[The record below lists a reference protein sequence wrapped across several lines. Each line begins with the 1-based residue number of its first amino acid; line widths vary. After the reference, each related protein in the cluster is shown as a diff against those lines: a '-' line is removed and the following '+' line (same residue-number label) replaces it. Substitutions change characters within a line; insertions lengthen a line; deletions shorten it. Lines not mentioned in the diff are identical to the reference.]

1 MKNNKDN
8 IRCFKFFGKFAW
20 QNDKKYYAFL
30 ILNIIVNSLSPFVT
44 ILGTQ
49 YLIDEIAD
57 ESKRNMFWI
66 VFWVAF
72 ICIGSFICSNLKK
85 WTGENI
91 SRIGEKFDRIFKTN
105 LCMNC
110 IKMKFKNTEDTD
122 VLDIIKNAE
131 RALNETG
138 QVNGL
143 ITALA
148 NIITKFF
155 VALGV
160 VVLVCT
166 RIPWLMIPVIISFA
180 VNSYT
185 TSKVN
190 KGRRKFFK
198 EMSTVERGSTYFN
211 TELQESRYAK
221 DIRLY
226 DASEIFE
233 KKYDG
238 YVDRIYGTSKKY
250 FMGFLKYW
258 NVNNIFYSVSDMT
271 IYILLV
277 VNIFNKTISIGE
289 FSSLFQATGEF
300 ASAIRNIVNS
310 YLEMNYTSSVLKF
323 YIDFVESVAVED
335 DKFDGSVAENGLS
348 DNIISDNITLE
359 ETENILANFNKCEI
373 EFKNVS
379 FKYPNTEKYILKN
392 VSATIKAGEH
402 VAIVGQN
409 GAGKTTFIKL
419 LCHLY
424 DNYEGKILINGRE
437 AGEYS
442 FREYIRLLSV
452 VFQDFRLFAFTI
464 KENVTVF
471 QDKKVDLEEIYKIAG
486 IEDWINS
493 LEEKDSTHIYK
504 MFVENGVEPSGGQA
518 QKLAIARALYKNAPI
533 VVLDEPTAALD
544 PISEYE
550 VYKNFDKLVHGKTAI
565 YISHRLSSCRFCD
578 RIIVLEN
585 GSVVEEGSHE
595 KLIEN
600 TKGLYFKMYNT
611 QAKHYS

>member
-198 EMSTVERGSTYFN
+198 EMSKE
-211 TELQESRYAK
+211 
-221 DIRLY
+221 
-226 DASEIFE
+226 
-233 KKYDG
+233 
-238 YVDRIYGTSKKY
+238 
-250 FMGFLKYW
+250 
-258 NVNNIFYSVSDMT
+258 
-271 IYILLV
+271 
-277 VNIFNKTISIGE
+277 
-289 FSSLFQATGEF
+289 
-300 ASAIRNIVNS
+300 
-310 YLEMNYTSSVLKF
+310 
-323 YIDFVESVAVED
+323 AV
-335 DKFDGSVAENGLS
+335 
-348 DNIISDNITLE
+348 
-359 ETENILANFNKCEI
+359 
-373 EFKNVS
+373 
-379 FKYPNTEKYILKN
+379 
-392 VSATIKAGEH
+392 H
-402 VAIVGQN
+402 
-409 GAGKTTFIKL
+409 
-419 LCHLY
+419 
-424 DNYEGKILINGRE
+424 ILILNCRK
-437 AGEYS
+437 ADMQRTFVFMTRQKYLKRNMTAMWTEYMTQVKNIS
-442 FREYIRLLSV
+442 W
-452 VFQDFRLFAFTI
+452 DF
-464 KENVTVF
+464 
-471 QDKKVDLEEIYKIAG
+471 
-486 IEDWINS
+486 
-493 LEEKDSTHIYK
+493 
-504 MFVENGVEPSGGQA
+504 
-518 QKLAIARALYKNAPI
+518 
-533 VVLDEPTAALD
+533 
-544 PISEYE
+544 
-550 VYKNFDKLVHGKTAI
+550 
-565 YISHRLSSCRFCD
+565 
-578 RIIVLEN
+578 
-585 GSVVEEGSHE
+585 
-595 KLIEN
+595 
-600 TKGLYFKMYNT
+600 
-611 QAKHYS
+611 

>member
-595 KLIEN
+595 KLMEN
-600 TKGLYFKMYNT
+600 TKGFYFKMYNT

>member
-486 IEDWINS
+486 IEDWITG

-585 GSVVEEGSHE
+585 GLVVEEGSHE
-595 KLIEN
+595 ELIEN

>member
-238 YVDRIYGTSKKY
+238 YVDRIYDTSKKY

-595 KLIEN
+595 KLMEN

>member
-30 ILNIIVNSLSPFVT
+30 VLSIIVNSVSPFVT

-57 ESKRNMFWI
+57 AAKRNMFWI

-578 RIIVLEN
+578 RIIVLED

>member
-198 EMSTVERGSTYFN
+198 EMSNVERGSTYFN

-238 YVDRIYGTSKKY
+238 YVDRIYDTSKKY

-335 DKFDGSVAENGLS
+335 NEFDSSAAENGLS
-348 DNIISDNITLE
+348 DNITLE
-359 ETENILANFNKCEI
+359 EIENILTDFNKCEI
-373 EFKNVS
+373 EFKDVS
-379 FKYPNTEKYILKN
+379 FKYPN
-392 VSATIKAGEH
+392 
-402 VAIVGQN
+402 
-409 GAGKTTFIKL
+409 
-419 LCHLY
+419 
-424 DNYEGKILINGRE
+424 NYEGKILINGKE

-486 IEDWINS
+486 IEDWITG

-565 YISHRLSSCRFCD
+565 
-578 RIIVLEN
+578 
-585 GSVVEEGSHE
+585 
-595 KLIEN
+595 
-600 TKGLYFKMYNT
+600 
-611 QAKHYS
+611 

>member
-277 VNIFNKTISIGE
+277 VNIFNKTISVGE

-595 KLIEN
+595 KLMEN

>member
-442 FREYIRLLSV
+442 FMGYIRLLSV

-486 IEDWINS
+486 IEDWITS

-578 RIIVLEN
+578 RIIVLED

>member
-198 EMSTVERGSTYFN
+198 EMSNVERGSTYFN

-238 YVDRIYGTSKKY
+238 YVDRIYDTSKKY

-323 YIDFVESVAVED
+323 YIDFVESVAIED
-335 DKFDGSVAENGLS
+335 DEFDNSVVENSL
-348 DNIISDNITLE
+348 SDNITLE
-359 ETENILANFNKCEI
+359 ETEDIMANFNKCEI
-373 EFKNVS
+373 EFKDVS

-409 GAGKTTFIKL
+409 GARKTTFIKL

-486 IEDWINS
+486 IEDWITS

-578 RIIVLEN
+578 RIIVLED

>member
-30 ILNIIVNSLSPFVT
+30 VLSIIVNSVSPFVT

-49 YLIDEIAD
+49 YLIDEIA
-57 ESKRNMFWI
+57 EAAKRNMFWI

-72 ICIGSFICSNLKK
+72 ICVGNFVCSNLKK

-91 SRIGEKFDRIFKTN
+91 SRICEKFDRVFKTN
-105 LCMNC
+105 LCMSC

-122 VLDIIKNAE
+122 VLDVIKNAE

-138 QVNGL
+138 QINGL
-143 ITALA
+143 ITALG
-148 NIITKFF
+148 NIISNFF

-437 AGEYS
+437 AREYS

-595 KLIEN
+595 KLMEN

>member
-198 EMSTVERGSTYFN
+198 EMSNVERGSTYFN

-238 YVDRIYGTSKKY
+238 YVDRIYDTSKKY

-335 DKFDGSVAENGLS
+335 NEFDGSVAGNGL
-348 DNIISDNITLE
+348 SDNITLE
-359 ETENILANFNKCEI
+359 ETENILTDFNKCEI
-373 EFKNVS
+373 EFKDVS

-392 VSATIKAGEH
+392 VSVTIKSGEH
-402 VAIVGQN
+402 VA
-409 GAGKTTFIKL
+409 L
-419 LCHLY
+419 S
-424 DNYEGKILINGRE
+424 LI
-437 AGEYS
+437 
-442 FREYIRLLSV
+442 
-452 VFQDFRLFAFTI
+452 
-464 KENVTVF
+464 
-471 QDKKVDLEEIYKIAG
+471 
-486 IEDWINS
+486 
-493 LEEKDSTHIYK
+493 HI
-504 MFVENGVEPSGGQA
+504 
-518 QKLAIARALYKNAPI
+518 
-533 VVLDEPTAALD
+533 
-544 PISEYE
+544 
-550 VYKNFDKLVHGKTAI
+550 
-565 YISHRLSSCRFCD
+565 
-578 RIIVLEN
+578 
-585 GSVVEEGSHE
+585 
-595 KLIEN
+595 
-600 TKGLYFKMYNT
+600 
-611 QAKHYS
+611 

>member
-424 DNYEGKILINGRE
+424 DNYEGKILINGKE

-486 IEDWINS
+486 IEDWITG

-595 KLIEN
+595 ELMEN

>member
-1 MKNNKDN
+1 M
-8 IRCFKFFGKFAW
+8 
-20 QNDKKYYAFL
+20 
-30 ILNIIVNSLSPFVT
+30 
-44 ILGTQ
+44 
-49 YLIDEIAD
+49 
-57 ESKRNMFWI
+57 
-66 VFWVAF
+66 
-72 ICIGSFICSNLKK
+72 CIGSFICSNLKK

-595 KLIEN
+595 KLMEN

>member
-30 ILNIIVNSLSPFVT
+30 VLSIIVNSVSPFVT

-49 YLIDEIAD
+49 YLIDEIA
-57 ESKRNMFWI
+57 EAAKRNMFWI

-72 ICIGSFICSNLKK
+72 ICVGNFVCSNLKK

-91 SRIGEKFDRIFKTN
+91 SRICDKFDRVFKTN
-105 LCMNC
+105 LCMSC

-122 VLDIIKNAE
+122 VLDVIKNAE

-138 QVNGL
+138 QINGL
-143 ITALA
+143 ITALG
-148 NIITKFF
+148 NIISNFF

-595 KLIEN
+595 KLMEN

>member
-585 GSVVEEGSHE
+585 GLVVEEGSHE
-595 KLIEN
+595 ELIEN

>member
-289 FSSLFQATGEF
+289 FLSLFQATGEF

-595 KLIEN
+595 KLMEN

>member
-442 FREYIRLLSV
+442 FREYIRLLCV

-595 KLIEN
+595 KLMEN

>member
-30 ILNIIVNSLSPFVT
+30 VLSIIVNSLSPFVT

-595 KLIEN
+595 KLMEN

>member
-198 EMSTVERGSTYFN
+198 EMSNVERGSTYFN

-238 YVDRIYGTSKKY
+238 YVDRIYDTSKKY

-595 KLIEN
+595 KLMEN

>member
-30 ILNIIVNSLSPFVT
+30 ILSIIVNSLSPFVT

-57 ESKRNMFWI
+57 ESKKNMFWI

-91 SRIGEKFDRIFKTN
+91 SRICEKFDRVFKTN
-105 LCMNC
+105 LCMSC

-122 VLDIIKNAE
+122 VLDVIKNAE

-138 QVNGL
+138 QINGL
-143 ITALA
+143 ITALG
-148 NIITKFF
+148 NIISNFF

-198 EMSTVERGSTYFN
+198 EMSNVERGSTYFN

-238 YVDRIYGTSKKY
+238 YVDRIYDTSKKY
-250 FMGFLKYW
+250 FMGFLKYR
-258 NVNNIFYSVSDMT
+258 NVNNLFYSVSDMT

-277 VNIFNKTISIGE
+277 VNIFNKAISIGE

-300 ASAIRNIVNS
+300 ASTIRNIVNS

-323 YIDFVESVAVED
+323 YIDFVESVSVED
-335 DKFDGSVAENGLS
+335 NEFDSSAAENGL
-348 DNIISDNITLE
+348 SDNITLE
-359 ETENILANFNKCEI
+359 ETEDILANFDKCEI
-373 EFKNVS
+373 EFKDVS

-409 GAGKTTFIKL
+409 GAGKTTTLQTLTGILSPKSGSIVF
-419 LCHLY
+419 
-424 DNYEGKILINGRE
+424 EGKDLTRTPAHKIVEMGMAHVPEGRRVFADMSVYE
-437 AGEYS
+437 NLLLGAYTRKDKAEIAESLAGVYKR
-442 FREYIRLLSV
+442 FPR
-452 VFQDFRLFAFTI
+452 
-464 KENVTVF
+464 
-471 QDKKVDLEEIYKIAG
+471 LEERKGQRAG
-486 IEDWINS
+486 TLSGGEQQMLAMGRALMSKPRIILMD
-493 LEEKDSTHIYK
+493 
-504 MFVENGVEPSGGQA
+504 EPSMGLSPIFVNEIFDIIREVSESGTTVLLVEQNA
-518 QKLAIARALYKNAPI
+518 KKALSIADRAY
-533 VVLDEPTAALD
+533 
-544 PISEYE
+544 
-550 VYKNFDKLVHGKTAI
+550 
-565 YISHRLSSCRFCD
+565 
-578 RIIVLEN
+578 VLET
-585 GSVVEEGSHE
+585 GSITMDGKAQDLLNDEAVQKAYLGE
-595 KLIEN
+595 
-600 TKGLYFKMYNT
+600 
-611 QAKHYS
+611 

>member
-1 MKNNKDN
+1 MKNSKES

-20 QNDKKYYAFL
+20 ENDKMYYMFL
-30 ILNIIVNSLSPFVT
+30 IVNIIINSVSPFIT

-57 ESKRNMFWI
+57 ASKRNMGWI

-72 ICIGSFICSNLKK
+72 ICCGNFICANVKK

-91 SRIGEKFDRIFKTN
+91 SKICEKFDRILKTN
-105 LCMNC
+105 LCMSCVN
-110 IKMKFKNTEDTD
+110 MKFQNTEDTD

-148 NIITKFF
+148 NIITNFF

-166 RIPWLMIPVIISFA
+166 RIPWLMIPVIISFG
-180 VNSYT
+180 VNSYS

-190 KGRRKFFK
+190 KSRRKFFK
-198 EMSTVERGSTYFN
+198 EMSNVERGSTYFN

-233 KKYDG
+233 NKYDG
-238 YVDRIYGTSKKY
+238 YVDRIYRISRKY
-250 FMGFLKYW
+250 HMKFLKYW
-258 NVNNIFYSVSDMT
+258 DVKIVFGAISDMA

-277 VNIFNKTISIGE
+277 VNVFNKYISIGE
-289 FSSLFQATGEF
+289 FSSLFEATGQF
-300 ASAIRNIVNS
+300 SSAIKGIVNE
-310 YLEMNYTSSVLKF
+310 YLRISYTSSILKY
-323 YIDFVESVAVED
+323 YIDFVENVI
-335 DKFDGSVAENGLS
+335 K
-348 DNIISDNITLE
+348 DNEMFGKKL
-359 ETENILANFNKCEI
+359 TENKSLQNKKSHLTLKKRFEI

-379 FKYPNTEKYILKN
+379 FKYPNTENYILKN
-392 VSATIKAGEH
+392 VSTKIKAGEH

-442 FREYIRLLSV
+442 FREYVRLLSV

-471 QDKKVDLEEIYKIAG
+471 DDKKVDLGEIYKIAG
-486 IEDWINS
+486 IEEWIDN
-493 LEEKDSTHIYK
+493 LEDKDETHIYK
-504 MFVENGVEPSGGQA
+504 MFVENGVEPSGGQG
-518 QKLAIARALYKNAPI
+518 QKIAIARALYKNAPI

-550 VYKNFDKLVHGKTAI
+550 VYKNFDKLVYGKTAI

-585 GSVVEEGSHE
+585 GLVVEEGSHE
-595 KLIEN
+595 ELMKN
-600 TKGLYFKMYNT
+600 TKGLYFNMYNT

>member
-595 KLIEN
+595 KLMEN

>member
-379 FKYPNTEKYILKN
+379 FIYPNTEKYILKN

-493 LEEKDSTHIYK
+493 LEEKDSTYIYK

-595 KLIEN
+595 KLMEN

>member
-198 EMSTVERGSTYFN
+198 EMSNVERGSTYFN

-238 YVDRIYGTSKKY
+238 YVDRIYDTSKKY

-373 EFKNVS
+373 EFKDVS

-392 VSATIKAGEH
+392 VSVTIKSGEH

-585 GSVVEEGSHE
+585 GLVVEEGSHE
-595 KLIEN
+595 KLMEN

>member
-1 MKNNKDN
+1 MKSSKDS

-20 QNDKKYYAFL
+20 KNGKGYYLLLMA
-30 ILNIIVNSLSPFVT
+30 NIIINSIYPF
-44 ILGTQ
+44 ISIIGSQ

-57 ESKRNMFWI
+57 TSRRNI
-66 VFWVAF
+66 GWVAF
-72 ICIGSFICSNLKK
+72 WIAFICGGNFIFSNIRKYI
-85 WTGENI
+85 GENI
-91 SRIGEKFDRIFKTN
+91 SRICEKFDRILKTD
-105 LCMNC
+105 LCMSC
-110 IKMKFKNTEDTD
+110 INMKFKNTEDTE

-143 ITALA
+143 ITSLS
-148 NIITKFF
+148 NIITNFI
-155 VALGV
+155 VAIGV
-160 VVLVCT
+160 VTLVCT
-166 RIPWLMIPVIISFA
+166 KIPWLMIPVIISFA
-180 VNSYT
+180 ANSYT

-190 KGRRKFFK
+190 KSRRKFFD
-198 EMSTVERGSTYFN
+198 EMGNVERGSTYFN

-221 DIRLY
+221 DVRLY
-226 DASEIFE
+226 DASGLFE

-250 FMGFLKYW
+250 FIGFLKYW
-258 NVNNIFYSVSDMT
+258 NVNNIFYSISDMT

-277 VNIFNKTISIGE
+277 VNIFNKTITIGE

-300 ASAIRNIVNS
+300 ASAIRNIINS

-335 DKFDGSVAENGLS
+335 NEFDKTTVENGL
-348 DNIISDNITLE
+348 SDNITLE
-359 ETENILANFNKCEI
+359 ETEDILAKINKCEI

-392 VSATIKAGEH
+392 VSAKIKAGEH

-442 FREYIRLLSV
+442 FIEYVRLLSV

-471 QDKKVDLEEIYKIAG
+471 DDKKVNLDEIYKIAG
-486 IEDWINS
+486 IEEWIGN
-493 LEEKDSTHIYK
+493 LEDKDETHIYK
-504 MFVENGVEPSGGQA
+504 MFVENGVEPSGG
-518 QKLAIARALYKNAPI
+518 
-533 VVLDEPTAALD
+533 
-544 PISEYE
+544 
-550 VYKNFDKLVHGKTAI
+550 
-565 YISHRLSSCRFCD
+565 
-578 RIIVLEN
+578 
-585 GSVVEEGSHE
+585 
-595 KLIEN
+595 
-600 TKGLYFKMYNT
+600 
-611 QAKHYS
+611 